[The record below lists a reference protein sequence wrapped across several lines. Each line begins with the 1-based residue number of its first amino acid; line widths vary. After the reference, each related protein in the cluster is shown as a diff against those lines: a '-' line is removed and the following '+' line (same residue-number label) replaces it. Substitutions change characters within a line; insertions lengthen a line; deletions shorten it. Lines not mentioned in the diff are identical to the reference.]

1 MELNLLVAFFFFI
14 TIIIEGGVSIRAFLL
29 AVGRNTVSDVSRDLL
44 SDGKAKESESPDFSS
59 SDEVP
64 GHSGQGT
71 TVVVG
76 DVDDEGGSAGTL
88 IEDCCWHSEN
98 P

>member
-14 TIIIEGGVSIRAFLL
+14 IIIEGGVSIRAFLL
-29 AVGRNTVSDVSRDLL
+29 AVGRKAVSDVSRDLL
-44 SDGKAKESESPDFSS
+44 RDGKAKESESPDFSS

-64 GHSGQGT
+64 GHSGQGP

-76 DVDDEGGSAGTL
+76 DDDDGGSAGTL
-88 IEDCCWHSEN
+88 IEDC
-98 P
+98 

>member
-14 TIIIEGGVSIRAFLL
+14 IIIETGVSIRAFLL

-44 SDGKAKESESPDFSS
+44 SDGKAKASESPDVSS

-64 GHSGQGT
+64 GHSGQGP
-71 TVVVG
+71 TVVMG